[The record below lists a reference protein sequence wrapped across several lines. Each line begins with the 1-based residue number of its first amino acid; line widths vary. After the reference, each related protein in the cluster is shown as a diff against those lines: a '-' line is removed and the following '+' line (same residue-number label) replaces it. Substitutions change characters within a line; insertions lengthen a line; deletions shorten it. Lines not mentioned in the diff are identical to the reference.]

1 MLRRIISTAS
11 APAAVGPY
19 SQAVQLGQTLFMS
32 GQIGLDPATMQM
44 AGPDVEAQAE
54 QVLKN
59 MAAVLKAAGSD
70 MTKVVKTTVL
80 LADMADFAKVNAI
93 YARHFSEPYPAR
105 ACYQAAGLPKQ
116 ALVEI
121 EAVAAV
127 GEVQDA

>member
-1 MLRRIISTAS
+1 MLRKIIATTS

-19 SQAVQLGQTLFMS
+19 SQAVQLGQTLYMS
-32 GQIGLDPATMQM
+32 GQIGLNPATMQM
-44 AGPDVEAQAE
+44 AGPDVESQAE
-54 QVLKN
+54 QVLIN

-70 MTKVVKTTVL
+70 MSKVVKTTVL
-80 LADMADFAKVNAI
+80 LADMNDFARVNAI
-93 YARHFSEPYPAR
+93 YAKHFSEPFPAR

-127 GEVQDA
+127 GDVKDE